1 MNYNIGGKKKELF
14 NNLNINLEAK
24 DNRVGRGLIAENR
37 GCDRE
42 R

>member
-24 DNRVGRGLIAENR
+24 DNRVAEVNSENR
-37 GCDRE
+37 VVIETR
-42 R
+42 